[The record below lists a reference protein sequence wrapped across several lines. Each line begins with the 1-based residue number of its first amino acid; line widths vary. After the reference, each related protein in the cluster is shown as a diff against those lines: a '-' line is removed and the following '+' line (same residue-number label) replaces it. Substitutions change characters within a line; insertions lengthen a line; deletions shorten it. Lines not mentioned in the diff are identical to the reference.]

1 MGLGH
6 DNIEHQPDR
15 INWFEVDTR
24 DWDTLELLPG
34 WKDHN
39 LTEVE
44 VNRLWFQSGCTEK
57 KYENGT
63 ECYKKNKTIRFD
75 RPVDLTKA
83 TCCGG
88 LSDFNGAL
96 QHEKCDKKVTWTI
109 VHKYYE
115 FDQIQAL
122 PHEFDEEHSQ

>member
-1 MGLGH
+1 MTDSEKFRLILETNTMFAMKCTKSAIALLMFTTAVQSAIFVTQKGCPLGH

-57 KYENGT
+57 KHVKGT
-63 ECYKKNKTIRFD
+63 ECYKKTTIRFD
-75 RPVDLTKA
+75 RP
-83 TCCGG
+83 
-88 LSDFNGAL
+88 
-96 QHEKCDKKVTWTI
+96 
-109 VHKYYE
+109 
-115 FDQIQAL
+115 
-122 PHEFDEEHSQ
+122 